1 MTAAETGEGG
11 GGGRGAVSWGRKAPG
26 AAPGRASCL
35 QRLGLSPW
43 QLKLPRGGEEEYHQ
57 ASQHFFKLKF
67 MPAKQFG
74 PF

>member
-1 MTAAETGEGG
+1 MTATESGEGG
-11 GGGRGAVSWGRKAPG
+11 GGLGCRLLGRKAPG
-26 AAPGRASCL
+26 KASRL
-35 QRLGLSPW
+35 QCLGLSPW
-43 QLKLPRGGEEEYHQ
+43 QRELPRGGEEEYHQ